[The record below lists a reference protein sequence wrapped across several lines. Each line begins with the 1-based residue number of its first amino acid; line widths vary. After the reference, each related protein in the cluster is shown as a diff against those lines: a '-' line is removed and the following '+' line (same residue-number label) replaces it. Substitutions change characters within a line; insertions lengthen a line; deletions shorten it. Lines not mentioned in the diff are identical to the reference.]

1 MHIERKIIM
10 KNVTETMENMENMV
24 SNSFEESSKTIVI
37 FPVLSTAISLA
48 VVAIPVVAGI
58 LYIKDR
64 KKIMNADTSS
74 AFMNMGNGNF

>member
-1 MHIERKIIM
+1 M

>member
-1 MHIERKIIM
+1 MHDERKI
-10 KNVTETMENMENMV
+10 TMEKVNEQKETIKNKI
-24 SNSFEESSKTIVI
+24 SNFFEESS
-37 FPVLSTAISLA
+37 PVTVAIAAA

-64 KKIMNADTSS
+64 KKILNADTSS